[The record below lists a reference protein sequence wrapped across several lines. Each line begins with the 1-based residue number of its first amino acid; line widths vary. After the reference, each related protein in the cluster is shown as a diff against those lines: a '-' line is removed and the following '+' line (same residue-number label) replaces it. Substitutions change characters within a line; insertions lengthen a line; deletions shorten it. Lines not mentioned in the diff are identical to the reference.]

1 MDRRGRAFARLG
13 WGTFRPGMRLVL
25 LAGAAALWGGSPS
38 AAQEAAATCTAINSG
53 ALNVELEAESR
64 ATRQAGLKA
73 GDRLTFTFEAA
84 PGPFGTL
91 TLLQGAGAPRSLLVG
106 PTGTS
111 VSFVA
116 AKGGAFEF
124 EFSKDGAAAA
134 TFSASCAPSGSVR
147 GPGPAARRSVRLLG
161 GGTWTDADNFEATEM
176 GGVVLDGVPAPS
188 RSTAEAPW
196 AGTPSRAAGP
206 GLPPAGDVDLKLQW
220 RGERYMT
227 GPRGFEVD
235 TTASGVDAAVNYK
248 VLPEIMVGA
257 LAQMD
262 QPAETLTGA
271 PHGLFDHGW
280 MAGPVTNVKL
290 APGLTLDARAAWG
303 VAESTPDELSSH
315 TASIPRRMVSARLA
329 NVQSFG
335 PWRFTPS
342 VSVNHFYEAAAAAPE
357 PATAH
362 DAAAPS
368 AGGFGRVDVGPEVAY
383 RIDMDK
389 AGFIEPRAAVGTF
402 WDFDSL
408 SRLAPGTAGHNDLR
422 LRAEAGVTIGAI
434 DGTKLQAA
442 GGVQEG
448 ETGTES
454 VWSGRLQLSVPLR

>member
-1 MDRRGRAFARLG
+1 M
-13 WGTFRPGMRLVL
+13 WPGLRLVP
-25 LAGAAALWGGSPS
+25 LAVAATLSGGSPS
-38 AAQEAAATCTAINSG
+38 AAQEAAATCAAINSG
-53 ALNVELEAESR
+53 ALNVELDAEPR

-73 GDRLTFTFEAA
+73 GDRLTFTFEAD

-124 EFSKDGAAAA
+124 EFSRDDAAAA
-134 TFSASCAPSGSVR
+134 AFRASCMPAGSVR
-147 GPGPAARRSVRLLG
+147 NTASAPRRSVRLLG
-161 GGTWTDADNFEATEM
+161 GGTWTDADNFEASEM
-176 GGVVLDGVPAPS
+176 GGVVLNADVPAPS
-188 RSTAEAPW
+188 RGTAAGPW
-196 AGTPSRAAGP
+196 AGTPSRVAGP
-206 GLPPAGDVDLKLQW
+206 GLPSASDVALKLQW
-220 RGERYMT
+220 RGERYTT
-227 GPRGFEVD
+227 GPRGLEID

-257 LAQMD
+257 LAQTD
-262 QPAETLTGA
+262 QAAETLTGA
-271 PHGLFDHGW
+271 PHGLFDQGW

-303 VAESTPDELSSH
+303 VAEGTPDELSPH
-315 TASIPRRMVSARLA
+315 TVSIPRRTVSARLA

-342 VSVNHFYEAAAAAPE
+342 VSVNHFYEAAAAE

-362 DAAAPS
+362 DAAVPS
-368 AGGFGRVDVGPEVAY
+368 AGNSGRVDVGPEFAY

-422 LRAEAGVTIGAI
+422 LKAEAGVTIGAI

-442 GGVQEG
+442 GGVEEG
-448 ETGTES
+448 EPGTEN